1 MLKKFDFFFFIL
13 QREKMLKKEIKKLIY
28 IYRYIYIV
36 RLWTIT
42 SNKLRG
48 EPAFKYIYN
57 NTEGCEASSDS
68 GMLPSISSI
77 DAIDRVST
85 NW

>member
-36 RLWTIT
+36 RL
-42 SNKLRG
+42 
-48 EPAFKYIYN
+48 
-57 NTEGCEASSDS
+57 
-68 GMLPSISSI
+68 
-77 DAIDRVST
+77 
-85 NW
+85 